1 MGKDYATLRLPKEL
15 LELVDK
21 KLIGR
26 LGFTSRAE
34 VAKEAIRRILLIY
47 PREKEDNP

>member
-1 MGKDYATLRLPKEL
+1 MGNDYVTLRLPKEL
-15 LELVDK
+15 MDLVDK

-26 LGFTSRAE
+26 IGFTSRAE

-47 PREKEDNP
+47 PREEDNP